1 MNSISKIPKDL
12 ENDLLS
18 KFLKGKIIFSA
29 SSLEIY
35 FLDNIFL
42 EMLDYDF
49 QHEKSVFI
57 TEIVSKGS
65 HQKIVNFI
73 KSKMETL
80 VIEEFS
86 FFKKDQT
93 RIKKIILLRKKTVG
107 KTVLISLSINEEAR
121 SKDDISECCF
131 QLLLENFHEAII
143 ITDVSNLI
151 NELNNLGIKSENEL
165 SLKSKEVI
173 KNIYNILSKIKIL
186 FVNRAF
192 LKLFHTEKYEDV
204 DLIINNLFDVENFN
218 SFKIFIASLIT
229 NKQKFNF
236 TITARTITKKK
247 ITTKVYITT
256 ILNHD
261 QEYGKVIISFTDI
274 TENLKIEETIKRLE
288 SRFRAVFE
296 SSDIGIAILNNKKRF
311 IEVNEA
317 LLQLCQY
324 NIDEIKNL
332 DLEEIVLSPGS
343 KTLNYRIDEIFE
355 QKRVYLKKAVKVR
368 NKKGEILWWK
378 FTISLIRS
386 AEEDPKY
393 CIALVEDITNQK
405 RIENEREIHL
415 RKIKKTEKRLRLLS
429 KYLLNVQ
436 ERERSYI
443 SKEIHDEIG
452 QVLTAIKIE
461 LQSALRFIKSK
472 RIVNHLKEG
481 ISLVDYTINRSRDM
495 SMNLR
500 PSIIDDLGLIPAI
513 RWFLDKEGQ
522 RNNLNIKFNSEFHSI
537 SISSELKITCY
548 RIIQEGVT
556 NIIRHANTK
565 NVWIDI
571 LEKKEEI
578 LIVIIDDGVGFDIEN
593 VVKNAHEG
601 KSMGILGMIER
612 AELMGGY
619 LTINNFKEG
628 KGTLIKAHLRK

>member
-1 MNSISKIPKDL
+1 MNSIRKIPKDL

-107 KTVLISLSINEEAR
+107 KTVLISLSINEEAL

-218 SFKIFIASLIT
+218 SS
-229 NKQKFNF
+229 ND
-236 TITARTITKKK
+236 
-247 ITTKVYITT
+247 
-256 ILNHD
+256 LN
-261 QEYGKVIISFTDI
+261 
-274 TENLKIEETIKRLE
+274 
-288 SRFRAVFE
+288 RF
-296 SSDIGIAILNNKKRF
+296 L
-311 IEVNEA
+311 
-317 LLQLCQY
+317 
-324 NIDEIKNL
+324 
-332 DLEEIVLSPGS
+332 
-343 KTLNYRIDEIFE
+343 
-355 QKRVYLKKAVKVR
+355 
-368 NKKGEILWWK
+368 
-378 FTISLIRS
+378 
-386 AEEDPKY
+386 
-393 CIALVEDITNQK
+393 
-405 RIENEREIHL
+405 
-415 RKIKKTEKRLRLLS
+415 
-429 KYLLNVQ
+429 
-436 ERERSYI
+436 
-443 SKEIHDEIG
+443 
-452 QVLTAIKIE
+452 
-461 LQSALRFIKSK
+461 
-472 RIVNHLKEG
+472 
-481 ISLVDYTINRSRDM
+481 
-495 SMNLR
+495 
-500 PSIIDDLGLIPAI
+500 
-513 RWFLDKEGQ
+513 
-522 RNNLNIKFNSEFHSI
+522 
-537 SISSELKITCY
+537 
-548 RIIQEGVT
+548 
-556 NIIRHANTK
+556 
-565 NVWIDI
+565 
-571 LEKKEEI
+571 
-578 LIVIIDDGVGFDIEN
+578 
-593 VVKNAHEG
+593 
-601 KSMGILGMIER
+601 
-612 AELMGGY
+612 AEL
-619 LTINNFKEG
+619 
-628 KGTLIKAHLRK
+628 